1 MAEILSKI
9 SPKHK
14 GVLCIISS
22 AFCFAFMGAFVR
34 LAGDLPSVQ
43 KYMLIENCPMYRSTG
58 LRPAAPVR
66 YQTSGERQRN
76 QSRYSSWKQR
86 GIWCPPTA

>member
-1 MAEILSKI
+1 M
-9 SPKHK
+9 
-14 GVLCIISS
+14 
-22 AFCFAFMGAFVR
+22 
-34 LAGDLPSVQ
+34 PSVQ

-76 QSRYSSWKQR
+76 QSRYSSVETTGDMVPSDSVRRSPMTSASLYGSVSVWQSR
-86 GIWCPPTA
+86 CAVMLLRQP